1 MDAQLRQDDNLR
13 NQQKLIHD
21 GRNWRNIPGNALGI
35 RETDAVKFAEIDRL
49 FRERYENARNPVN
62 IPLKIKIQMK
72 QEAYETKKDTYLG
85 VTFAPK
91 LRHSKKKNIKIETEG
106 HLNM

>member
-21 GRNWRNIPGNALGI
+21 GRNWRNLAGNAVGI
-35 RETDAVKFAEIDRL
+35 RESDAWRFAEIDRL

-62 IPLKIKIQMK
+62 ITLKNRIQMK
-72 QEAYETKKDTYLG
+72 QEAYETKKDNYLG
-85 VTFAPK
+85 ITFAPK
-91 LRHSKKKNIKIETEG
+91 RKQTKKSCSY
-106 HLNM
+106 